1 MKNITIAVFGLLFCL
16 GQLQADTDYERDQ
29 QYAFIR
35 DSLNASIQNANQLV
49 CMVSAMRPD
58 ALVNDGNYLAAV
70 YPSDCKTDENGPQNI
85 SGSNSQA
92 QTAKANAEDRKLFN
106 AVLNVTR
113 ATADAPVKSKVWL
126 DKANEE
132 VYLSVEQIADVS
144 ENAPNGEFE
153 MYWNDILKG
162 GNRYDLPEGSMTGVG
177 LLKARDNIIQYV
189 EQSFEYQGSMVA
201 KYLENGDIEGEFVNY
216 LPTYDNTW
224 DENSFSI
231 YNGLSKFYFNQKNR
245 VYCAQL
251 LEVNKITLSKIEG
264 DDSFERTATQT
275 LDPSLLESFGIS
287 NQETCYST
295 DKNKALRNVHSYGV
309 YNMDGSRL
317 DIGPTGFPIHAQVR
331 DGNGGTED
339 IFGHAGWSGV
349 WISGEGAALVDKDTI
364 FKREVYQTGEE
375 SGDEKNYRL
384 RPIEISATKRETSY
398 QSLNSLDG
406 LPLILDGVFLSI
418 YDTMHELEDQFSV
431 TDVIESGVLDIA
443 DIDFGEEFIT
453 QLDSELVS
461 LLALEG
467 ASVIGLEGAEI
478 SEELLAEL
486 GAEFANLVLHDS
498 IEVIEVS
505 PEGIEVSEALLA
517 ELEAEFLAILE
528 DNPIEG
534 IVIGTDGIEVSEELL
549 SELEAEFA
557 GLLEHHPTQGSDL
570 AVLNQELLDQL
581 PDNILSLVGYDQYVV
596 SYDAEADEIVFT
608 QGFKYN
614 PRLSDNVFSTPIRL
628 PRSVFVELLT
638 DSFGSTISLGSPYF
652 GPNNGNKSYQISK
665 AALNNPSLANG
676 VMVSTSGK
684 SSLSEMSGLQ
694 FVCIRDCVTGDT
706 FSQSFSEAV
715 SAIEDK
721 TANKRVSNPFV
732 EIPQLGAKK
741 SDFATYQFSNGLLY
755 DEAGLE
761 ITRGEAFNQLMA
773 SSDDPFGIFDGLEY
787 TDNLGNTWN
796 LGASSAGILIP
807 VDELDKLKC
816 TEDDS
821 IPNPTADLYCPSSYY
836 TKNISVVYYLQ
847 IEQYP
852 DYELLTESGEVVE
865 FSSPKKLSYTVP
877 SGSSF
882 RAGEQ
887 FSLSYSEHGSL
898 WGFPDGVYDTST
910 NTYVDGYPDQ
920 WTKNHIYRD
929 YFTIPDGGLL
939 MDDEGNSYKV
949 KALSSEEWLAT
960 APEFVGVF
968 NYSPDTSDIPQ
979 EGILRYTAD
988 SDSTDYIGDRPVE
1001 DIINDGR
1008 PSVIHGEVLYDPSP
1022 SQ

>member
-29 QYAFIR
+29 QYAYIR
-35 DSLNASIQNANQLV
+35 DSLNESIQNANQLV

-58 ALVNDGNYLAAV
+58 ALVNNGNYLAAV
-70 YPSDCKTDENGPQNI
+70 YPNECKNDENGPQNI
-85 SGSNSQA
+85 FGSNSQA
-92 QTAKANAEDRKLFN
+92 QTAEENAEDRKLFN

-113 ATADAPVKSKVWL
+113 ATADAPVKSRVWL
-126 DKANEE
+126 NKENEE
-132 VYLSVEQIADVS
+132 VFLSVEQIADVS

-216 LPTYDNTW
+216 LPTYTNTW
-224 DENSFSI
+224 DENSLSI
-231 YNGLSKFYFNQKNR
+231 YNGLSKFYFNQENR

-251 LEVNKITLSKIEG
+251 LGVNKITLSKIEG

-317 DIGPTGFPIHAQVR
+317 DIGPTRFPIHAQVR
-331 DGNGGTED
+331 DGSGGTED

-349 WISGEGAALVDKDTI
+349 WISGAGTALVEKDTI

-418 YDTMHELEDQFSV
+418 YGTMH
-431 TDVIESGVLDIA
+431 
-443 DIDFGEEFIT
+443 
-453 QLDSELVS
+453 
-461 LLALEG
+461 
-467 ASVIGLEGAEI
+467 
-478 SEELLAEL
+478 
-486 GAEFANLVLHDS
+486 
-498 IEVIEVS
+498 
-505 PEGIEVSEALLA
+505 
-517 ELEAEFLAILE
+517 
-528 DNPIEG
+528 
-534 IVIGTDGIEVSEELL
+534 
-549 SELEAEFA
+549 
-557 GLLEHHPTQGSDL
+557 
-570 AVLNQELLDQL
+570 ELLDQL

-596 SYDAEADEIVFT
+596 SYDAEADDIVFT
-608 QGFKYN
+608 QWFKYN

-638 DSFGSTISLGSPYF
+638 DSFGNTISLGSPYS

-694 FVCIRDCVTGDT
+694 FVCIKYCVTGDT
-706 FSQSFSEAV
+706 FSQTFSEAV

-721 TANKRVSNPFV
+721 TTNKRVSNPFV

-741 SDFATYQFSNGLLY
+741 SDFVTYQFSNGLLY
-755 DEAGLE
+755 DEAGLQ

-773 SSDDPFGIFDGLEY
+773 TSDDPYGIFDGLEY
-787 TDNLGNTWN
+787 TDKLGNTWN
-796 LGASSAGILIP
+796 LGMRSAGILIP
-807 VDELDKLKC
+807 VDELDRLKC
-816 TEDDS
+816 TEDDP
-821 IPNPTADLYCPSSYY
+821 IANPTADLYCPEGYV
-836 TKNISVVYYLQ
+836 TKNISTVYYLQ

-852 DYELLTESGEVVE
+852 DYELLTESGDVVE
-865 FSSPKKLSYTVP
+865 FSSPKKLFYTVP
-877 SGSSF
+877 SGSPF

-920 WTKNHIYRD
+920 WTKDHIHRD

-949 KALSSEEWLAT
+949 KALSSEEWLST

-979 EGILRYTAD
+979 EGILRYTAG